1 MAKVNSIWHYEA
13 SVLAKETIEDTTVE
27 KATQK
32 AHLQSKPS
40 ANAKYETSNLRL
52 LKKNIKLEDNDDD
65 RAKKDKATGSQKGE
79 GSKQNVET

>member
-1 MAKVNSIWHYEA
+1 MVKVNSTWHYEA
-13 SVLAKETIEDTTVE
+13 TVLAKETIEDTTVE

-65 RAKKDKATGSQKGE
+65 RTKDNKGSGSQKGK
-79 GSKQNVET
+79 GNN

>member
-1 MAKVNSIWHYEA
+1 MAKVNSIWYYEA

-40 ANAKYETSNLRL
+40 ANAKFETSDFRL
-52 LKKNIKLEDNDDD
+52 LKKQIKLEDNDDD
-65 RAKKDKATGSQKGE
+65 RTEKDKGSGSQKTK
-79 GSKQNVET
+79 GSG